1 MGDRHARPVFGG
13 PEAGSGGSI
22 ALKLAMVVV
31 GFALIAGGLLA
42 VRQQRVQIASDLM
55 RTHLETEQATQSI
68 LRLRAEIAA
77 GETINQIRQMASSG
91 TDLVP
96 FAFVGASVPPPD
108 AQGDQAEAPRE

>member
-1 MGDRHARPVFGG
+1 MGERQARRVFGG
-13 PEAGSGGSI
+13 PESGAGGAI

-77 GETINQIRQMASSG
+77 GETINQIQQMASSG

-96 FAFVGASVPPPD
+96 FPFVGASAQPPEARGEQP
-108 AQGDQAEAPRE
+108 EAPRE

>member
-1 MGDRHARPVFGG
+1 MGERHARPMFGG
-13 PEAGSGGSI
+13 PEGGAGGSI
-22 ALKLAMVVV
+22 ALKLALVVV

-55 RTHLETEQATQSI
+55 RTHLETEQATQSM

-77 GETINQIRQMASSG
+77 GETIDRIQQMASSG

-96 FAFVGASVPPPD
+96 FAFVGASPPP
-108 AQGDQAEAPRE
+108 ADQQPARAEAGRE

>member
-1 MGDRHARPVFGG
+1 MGERHARPVFGG
-13 PEAGSGGSI
+13 PEGRAAGSI

-42 VRQQRVQIASDLM
+42 VRQQRVQIASELM
-55 RTHLETEQATQSI
+55 RTHLETERATQSM

-77 GETINQIRQMASSG
+77 GETINRIQQMASSG

-96 FAFVGASVPPPD
+96 FAFVGASQPPADEQPQR
-108 AQGDQAEAPRE
+108 AQAGLE